1 MFSQRDLALVV
12 GLVGLI
18 ASANLDRAGAVEAS
32 GTTIAVVPSAAAAGI
47 TGTRVLKFR
56 DRCSAAMWWRLER
69 WERFRSNS
77 AIRPSW

>member
-18 ASANLDRAGAVEAS
+18 VMANLDRAGAVEAS

-47 TGTRVLKFR
+47 TGTRVLK
-56 DRCSAAMWWRLER
+56 
-69 WERFRSNS
+69 
-77 AIRPSW
+77 I